1 MLIYDSNHKIRP
13 TSTDIDFIA
22 RSPEAKP
29 YVMVLVAPATKPLEV
44 RHCPDGWDEVEVP
57 EMNIAEIKKALAKVN
72 GVKPY
77 EIELV
82 PR

>member
-1 MLIYDSNHKIRP
+1 MLIYDSGHPIRS
-13 TSTDIDFIA
+13 TSADIDFIG
-22 RSPEAKP
+22 RTQGSRD
-29 YVMVLVAPATKPLEV
+29 YVSVLVAPATKPLEV

-72 GVKPY
+72 GVDPSK
-77 EIELV
+77 IHLV